1 MEILKFNS
9 KMTIQ
14 LKQAKKLIILTG
26 ICPNKISH
34 IADKH
39 MKRYLLE
46 NLKIGNWKPKAQWD
60 WFFCKH
66 KEGL

>member
-26 ICPNKISH
+26 ICPNKISY

-39 MKRYLLE
+39 MKRCLLE
-46 NLKIGNWKPKAQWD
+46 NLNIGN
-60 WFFCKH
+60 
-66 KEGL
+66 